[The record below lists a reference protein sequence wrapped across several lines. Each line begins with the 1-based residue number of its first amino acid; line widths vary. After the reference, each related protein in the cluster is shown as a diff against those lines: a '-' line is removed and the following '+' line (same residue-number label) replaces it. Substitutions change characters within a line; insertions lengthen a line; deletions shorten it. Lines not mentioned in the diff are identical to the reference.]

1 MNGSPIPTRALVL
14 AMVDADGALPLE
26 ALRETAAAV
35 GIGDEQV
42 RLCLRRLVAEGSL
55 RRSGG
60 RGRDARYRVS
70 GEPRSSILPESSLF
84 DFALRRDAGEEPWDE
99 RWRLLAFTIPES
111 MRSRRDELR
120 RRLLFLGG
128 APIHG
133 GLYVS
138 ASPWEEYV
146 DAVARE
152 LRVEPWLTSATTSD
166 LEVGDESSP
175 RRIAE
180 RLWPLDAIAESW
192 RSFEAATR
200 QRLRPRPT
208 SPAEAAGRA
217 IATLLD
223 LVRTI
228 EPDPLLPPELLPAD
242 WPGAAGRR
250 SFLDAMATFAG
261 QAGERFPAGIRELTQ
276 RAPRTRGA

>member
-1 MNGSPIPTRALVL
+1 MSDSPIPTRALVL
-14 AMVDADGALPLE
+14 AMVDADGAVPLE
-26 ALRETAAAV
+26 ALRETAVVV
-35 GIGDEQV
+35 GIGDEQL

-60 RGRDARYRVS
+60 RGRHACYRVA
-70 GEPRSSILPESSLF
+70 GEPRSSILPEASFF

-99 RWRLLAFTIPES
+99 RWRLLAFTVPES

-128 APIHG
+128 APIQA

-138 ASPWEEYV
+138 ASPWEDYV

-166 LEVGDESSP
+166 LEVGGESSP
-175 RRIAE
+175 KRIAE

-192 RSFEAATR
+192 RSYDAATR
-200 QRLRPRPT
+200 RRLGPRPN
-208 SPAEAAGRA
+208 SPAEATGRA

-250 SFLDAMATFAG
+250 LCLDAMVTFAE
-261 QAGERFPAGIRELTQ
+261 QAGERFPAGIRELMN
-276 RAPRTRGA
+276 RASWPRGT

>member
-1 MNGSPIPTRALVL
+1 MSDSAIPTRALVF
-14 AMVDADGALPLE
+14 AMVDVDGTIPLE
-26 ALRETAAAV
+26 SLWETAAAA
-35 GIGDEQV
+35 GISDEQV

-60 RGRDARYRVS
+60 RGRDARYRAS
-70 GEPRSSILPESSLF
+70 GDPWSSILPESSFF
-84 DFALRRDAGEEPWDE
+84 DFALRRDAGEEPWDG
-99 RWRLLAFTIPES
+99 RWRLLAFAIPES
-111 MRSRRDELR
+111 TRSRRDELR

-138 ASPWEEYV
+138 ANAWEEYV
-146 DAVARE
+146 DGVARE
-152 LRVEPWLTSATTSD
+152 LGVEPWLTSATTSD
-166 LEVGDESSP
+166 LEVGGESSP

-180 RLWPLDAIAESW
+180 RLWPLDAIANGW
-192 RSFEAATR
+192 RSFDAATR
-200 QRLRPRPT
+200 QRLRSRPN
-208 SPAEAAGRA
+208 SPAEATGRA

-228 EPDPLLPPELLPAD
+228 EPDPLLPPELLPGD

-250 SFLDAMATFAG
+250 LCLDAMAVFAE
-261 QAGERFPAGIRELTQ
+261 QAGERFPARMRELKH
-276 RAPRTRGA
+276 RAQGA

>member
-1 MNGSPIPTRALVL
+1 
-14 AMVDADGALPLE
+14 
-26 ALRETAAAV
+26 
-35 GIGDEQV
+35 
-42 RLCLRRLVAEGSL
+42 LRRLVAEGSL

-60 RGRDARYRVS
+60 RGRNARYRVS
-70 GEPRSSILPESSLF
+70 GEPRSSILPESSFF

-99 RWRLLAFTIPES
+99 RWRLLAFTVPES

-166 LEVGDESSP
+166 LEVGEESSP

-192 RSFEAATR
+192 RSFDAATR

-242 WPGAAGRR
+242 WPGAAGRLL
-250 SFLDAMATFAG
+250 FLDAMATLAE
-261 QAGERFPAGIRELTQ
+261 QAGERFPAGIRALIN
-276 RAPRTRGA
+276 RVPRPQSA